1 MGDQVV
7 LYEKKGNIAL
17 LTFNRP
23 GALNALNTEVNVKLI
38 ELLLQADN
46 DDEIKVVVLT
56 GSGNKAFVA
65 GADIKEMMTMDSLA
79 ARTHALRAKRVT
91 DTIWN
96 LGKPVIAAINGFCLG
111 GGMEY
116 AMACDLRTA
125 ADTAKFG
132 LPEINLGIMPGSAGT
147 QRLPRLIGLARA
159 KEYCFT
165 GGMFDAKYA
174 LEVGVVNHVYPAE
187 SLLAETMTLAQKIA
201 AKSPHALKMIKSA
214 MNRGTETD
222 LETAALF
229 EIDCFS
235 LLFSTAE
242 QKEGM
247 RKFAEKSK

>member
-1 MGDQVV
+1 MTEQVV
-7 LYEKKGNIAL
+7 LYEKKENIAII
-17 LTFNRP
+17 TFNRP
-23 GALNALNTEVNVKLI
+23 GALNALNTEVNLKLI
-38 ELLLQADN
+38 ELLLTAEN
-46 DDEIKVVVLT
+46 DEEVKVVILT

-65 GADIKEMMTMDSLA
+65 GADIKEMMTMNSMQ
-79 ARTHALRAKRVT
+79 ARAHALKAKRVT

-116 AMACDLRTA
+116 ALACDLRTA
-125 ADTAKFG
+125 SENAKFG
-132 LPEINLGIMPGSAGT
+132 LPEVNLGILPGSAGT

-165 GGMFDAKYA
+165 GGMFDAKQA
-174 LEVGVVNHVYPAE
+174 CELGIVNHVYPAE
-187 SLLAETMTLAQKIA
+187 SLMNETMMLAQKIA
-201 AKSPHALKMIKSA
+201 SKSPHSLKLIKAA

-235 LLFSTAE
+235 LCFSTQE
-242 QKEGM
+242 QKDGM
-247 RKFAEKSK
+247 KKFAEKSK